1 MTTILALGLT
11 HYIHTRGKVT
21 TMAVENTLRR
31 VDSDLAPA
39 DVNMALERLR
49 EQVGSFP
56 ARPNLR

>member
-1 MTTILALGLT
+1 
-11 HYIHTRGKVT
+11 
-21 TMAVENTLRR
+21 MAVENTLRR